1 MTTAAPSPILAAVYR
16 GDRAAV
22 ERLLADGATLTLC
35 EAAAVGD
42 SARIRQL
49 TAADPRAVTTPS
61 PDGWPPLH
69 LAAYFGHGGAV
80 DALLEARAD
89 VHARSTNSHGNT
101 ALHAAAAGRGD
112 VRILSRLL
120 ARGADVNAVEPTHYR
135 PLHLAAERG
144 EVALIETLLA
154 HGADATARASDG
166 KTALAVAEEH
176 GHALAARR
184 LRGEMP

>member
-1 MTTAAPSPILAAVYR
+1 VSAGAPSPILAAVYR
-16 GDRAAV
+16 GDRTAVDGMLAA
-22 ERLLADGATLTLC
+22 GARLTLC

-42 SARIRQL
+42 AARIRQL
-49 TAADPRAVTTPS
+49 VAGDPGALGTPS

-69 LAAYFGHGGAV
+69 LAAYFGHGDAV
-80 DALLEARAD
+80 DALLDARAD

-120 ARGADVNAVEPTHYR
+120 ARGADVNAVEPTNYR
-135 PLHLAAERG
+135 PLHLVAERG
-144 EVALIETLLA
+144 DVTLIETLLA
-154 HGADATARASDG
+154 HGADASARASDG
-166 KTALAVAEEH
+166 KTALAVAEER
-176 GHALAARR
+176 GHTLAARR